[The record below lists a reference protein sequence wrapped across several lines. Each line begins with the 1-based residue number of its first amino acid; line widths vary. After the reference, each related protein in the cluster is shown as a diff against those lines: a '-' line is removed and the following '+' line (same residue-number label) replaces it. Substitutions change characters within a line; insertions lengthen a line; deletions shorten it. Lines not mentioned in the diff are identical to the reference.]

1 MNTLDI
7 VNLIEQNPIT
17 RLSDTYN
24 NKLLLEIKNN
34 FTNEQQQLFVSSFYC
49 YLNYDEITDYV
60 VDLDNIWQWLG
71 YNQKYNAKYTLEK
84 NFILDIDYKN
94 NSIESGTKNQGR
106 GGHNKEKI
114 FLNIKTFKLLCLKS
128 DTKKAN
134 EIHEYFISLERILN
148 KIIQEESNDFKL
160 KLTQLKNEINN
171 KETEYKNKLIIDNA
185 LNKEKLLLTEYGTK
199 GPLVYIIKVKS
210 YDDGTYVIKIG
221 ESRKGI
227 HGRYSE
233 HKTNYEECLLL
244 DCFITKKSN
253 EFERFLHHHDDIKFN
268 KVTDLKGHENEKELF
283 LIGKNLSYKTV
294 LKIINTNIK
303 QYDETNFEMDTLKN
317 LIISLSEKTV
327 DNNLFTE
334 LINNQNKLLS
344 IVENLQKSN
353 LQLEKTNKEIL
364 EKLNKQEVKTTTN
377 FNEPLRTVGPRLQK
391 INDETKQIVKVYETV
406 TELLKEN
413 SKYKRPSI
421 EKAVK
426 ENTIYHQYRFM
437 YVDRDLDPN
446 IIYDMKPTRQIQTQE
461 VGYVA
466 KLPKDKSKILN
477 VYLDK
482 KTAAKM
488 NDYGISGLDNHVK
501 NETLTKEHYYI
512 LYEKCS
518 DELKDNFEIPI
529 LYKDGIGQYD
539 SNNNLVKEH
548 TCKFHCMKTN
558 GISDKSLNKALE
570 KNIMYDGYYYKHLGE
585 KLMR

>member
-1 MNTLDI
+1 L
-7 VNLIEQNPIT
+7 VNI
-17 RLSDTYN
+17 
-24 NKLLLEIKNN
+24 
-34 FTNEQQQLFVSSFYC
+34 
-49 YLNYDEITDYV
+49 
-60 VDLDNIWQWLG
+60 
-71 YNQKYNAKYTLEK
+71 
-84 NFILDIDYKN
+84 
-94 NSIESGTKNQGR
+94 
-106 GGHNKEKI
+106 
-114 FLNIKTFKLLCLKS
+114 
-128 DTKKAN
+128 
-134 EIHEYFISLERILN
+134 
-148 KIIQEESNDFKL
+148 
-160 KLTQLKNEINN
+160 
-171 KETEYKNKLIIDNA
+171 
-185 LNKEKLLLTEYGTK
+185 
-199 GPLVYIIKVKS
+199 
-210 YDDGTYVIKIG
+210 
-221 ESRKGI
+221 
-227 HGRYSE
+227 
-233 HKTNYEECLLL
+233 
-244 DCFITKKSN
+244 
-253 EFERFLHHHDDIKFN
+253 
-268 KVTDLKGHENEKELF
+268 
-283 LIGKNLSYKTV
+283 
-294 LKIINTNIK
+294 
-303 QYDETNFEMDTLKN
+303 
-317 LIISLSEKTV
+317 
-327 DNNLFTE
+327 
-334 LINNQNKLLS
+334 S

-437 YVDRDLDPN
+437 YVDRELDPN

-501 NETLTKEHYYI
+501 NETLTKDYYYI

-518 DELKDNFEIPI
+518 DELKNNYEIPI

-570 KNIMYDGYYYKHLGE
+570 KI
-585 KLMR
+585 

>member
-7 VNLIEQNPIT
+7 VNLIENNPIT

-34 FTNEQQQLFVSSFYC
+34 FTNEQQQFFLSIFYSFM
-49 YLNYDEITDYV
+49 NYDEITDYV
-60 VDLDNIWQWLG
+60 IDLDNIWHWLG
-71 YNQKYNAKYTLEK
+71 YSQKDAIKRTLEK
-84 NFILDIDYKN
+84 NFKIDIDYKI
-94 NSIESGTKNQGR
+94 NSIELEAKKQGR
-106 GGHNKEKI
+106 GGHNKETI
-114 FLNIKTFKLLCLKS
+114 LLNINTFKLLCLKA
-128 DTKKAN
+128 DTEKAKQ
-134 EIHEYFISLERILN
+134 IREYFISLERILI
-148 KIIQEESNDFKL
+148 KVIQEESNDFKL
-160 KLTQLKNEINN
+160 KLTQLKSE

-303 QYDETNFEMDTLKN
+303 HYDETNFEMNTLKN
-317 LIISLSEKTV
+317 LVISLSEKTV

-334 LINNQNKLLS
+334 LINNENKLLS

-364 EKLNKQEVKTTTN
+364 EKLNKLEVKTTTN
-377 FNEPLRTVGPRLQK
+377 FNEPLKTLGPRLQK

-446 IIYDMKPTRQIQTQE
+446 RIYDMKPTRQIQTQE

-518 DELKDNFEIPI
+518 DELKNNFEIPI

-539 SNNNLVKEH
+539 SNNNLIKEH
-548 TCKFHCMKTN
+548 TCKFHCMKAN

-585 KLMR
+585 KLMC

>member
-1 MNTLDI
+1 MNALDI

-17 RLSDTYN
+17 RLSNTYN

-49 YLNYDEITDYV
+49 YLNYDEYTDYV

-71 YNQKYNAKYTLEK
+71 YSQKVRAKEIVEK
-84 NFILDIDYKN
+84 NFKIEIDYKI
-94 NSIESGTKNQGR
+94 NSIESEGKKQGR
-106 GGHNKEKI
+106 GGHNKETI
-114 FLNIKTFKLLCLKS
+114 LLNINTFKLLCLKA
-128 DTKKAN
+128 DTEKAKQ
-134 EIHEYFISLERILN
+134 IREYFISLERILN
-148 KIIQEESNDFKL
+148 KIIQEECSDFKL
-160 KLTQLKNEINN
+160 KLTQKEI
-171 KETEYKNKLIIDNA
+171 EYKNKLIIDNA
-185 LNKEKLLLTEYGTK
+185 LNKEKLLLSEYGTK
-199 GPLVYIIKVKS
+199 GPLVYLIKVKS

-227 HGRYSE
+227 NGRYSE

-283 LIGKNLSYKTV
+283 LIGKNLSYKSV

-327 DNNLFTE
+327 DNNLFVQVM
-334 LINNQNKLLS
+334 NNQNKLLS

-364 EKLNKQEVKTTTN
+364 EKLNKQEVKTTTI

-501 NETLTKEHYYI
+501 NETLTKDCYYI

-518 DELKDNFEIPI
+518 DELKDNYEIPI

-585 KLMR
+585 KLMC

>member
-34 FTNEQQQLFVSSFYC
+34 FTNEQQHFFLSIFYSF
-49 YLNYDEITDYV
+49 LNYDETTDYV
-60 VDLDNIWQWLG
+60 IDSDNIWQWLG
-71 YNQKYNAKYTLEK
+71 YSQKDAMKRTLEK
-84 NFILDIDYKN
+84 NFILDIDYKI
-94 NSIESGTKNQGR
+94 NSIESEAKKQGR
-106 GGHNKEKI
+106 GGHNKETI
-114 FLNIKTFKLLCLKS
+114 LLNINTFKLLCLKA
-128 DTKKAN
+128 DTEKAKQ
-134 EIHEYFISLERILN
+134 IREYFISLERILI
-148 KIIQEESNDFKL
+148 KVIQEESNDFKL
-160 KLTQLKNEINN
+160 KLTQLKSD
-171 KETEYKNKLIIDNA
+171 KETEYKNQLIIDNA

-303 QYDETNFEMDTLKN
+303 HYDETNFEMNTLKN
-317 LIISLSEKTV
+317 LVVSLSEKTV
-327 DNNLFTE
+327 DNNLFVEVT
-334 LINNQNKLLS
+334 NNQNKLLS

-377 FNEPLRTVGPRLQK
+377 FNEPLKTLGPRLQK

-421 EKAVK
+421 EKAVR

-437 YVDRDLDPN
+437 YVDRELDPN
-446 IIYDMKPTRQIQTQE
+446 IIHDMKPTKQIQTQE

-501 NETLTKEHYYI
+501 NETLTKDYHYI

-518 DELKDNFEIPI
+518 DELKDNYEIPI

-539 SNNNLVKEH
+539 GNHNLVKEH
-548 TCKFHCMKTN
+548 VCKFHCMKTN

-570 KNIMYDGYYYKHLGE
+570 QNIMYDGYYYKHLGE
-585 KLMR
+585 KLVC

>member
-1 MNTLDI
+1 MNALDI
-7 VNLIEQNPIT
+7 VNLIENNPIT
-17 RLSDTYN
+17 RLSNTYN

-34 FTNEQQQLFVSSFYC
+34 FTDEQQQLFVSSFYC
-49 YLNYDEITDYV
+49 YLNYDEYTDYV
-60 VDLDNIWQWLG
+60 VDLDDIWKWLG
-71 YNQKYNAKYTLEK
+71 FSQKDAIKRTLEK
-84 NFILDIDYKN
+84 NFKIEIDYKI
-94 NSIESGTKNQGR
+94 NSIESEGKKQGR
-106 GGHNKEKI
+106 GGHNKETI
-114 FLNIKTFKLLCLKS
+114 LLNINTFKLLCLKA
-128 DTKKAN
+128 DTEKAKQ
-134 EIHEYFISLERILN
+134 IREYFISLERILN
-148 KIIQEESNDFKL
+148 KIIQEECSDFKL
-160 KLTQLKNEINN
+160 KLTQ

-227 HGRYSE
+227 NGRYSE

-283 LIGKNLSYKTV
+283 LIGKNLSYKSV

-327 DNNLFTE
+327 DNNLFVE

-437 YVDRDLDPN
+437 YVDRELDPN

-501 NETLTKEHYYI
+501 NETLTKDFYYI

-585 KLMR
+585 KLMC